1 MTHSTTK
8 ESKDFTTPHKNSKI
22 KKSTLFEILRYPKD
36 VHIPSIKNDIKS
48 LPKNDSFVWFGHSSI
63 LLMIGGKRVLVDPI
77 LGSAASP
84 FGRICKPFNGADIY
98 KPNDLPPIDYLI
110 ITHNHYDHLSKNT
123 IKKLDIT
130 KAFVPLG
137 VGKYLQKWGIKK
149 ANITELG
156 WWESTDLDNHLR
168 LHCFPT
174 RHFSGRFLT
183 DTNKTLWASYGIE
196 CLKNQNKKIYLS
208 GDGGY
213 GEHFKDIG
221 EAMGGFDISFIE
233 NGQYNEQWAKIHLF
247 PNESLQ
253 ACADLHTKV
262 AVPIHNS
269 KFKLSTHKWS
279 EPLESISTLYENAR
293 KNGKIDFG
301 LLTPMIGEI
310 VPLWEEDRT
319 HEIKAREINKSEKN
333 KSEIDKSQK
342 DNTKPY
348 TNKWWRI

>member
-1 MTHSTTK
+1 MRSGKSTKIDDKMTRIANK
-8 ESKDFTTPHKNSKI
+8 SKDFATPHKPSKI
-22 KKSTLFEILRYPKD
+22 KKSTLFEILRHPKD
-36 VHIPSIKNDIKS
+36 VHIPSVKNDIKS
-48 LPKNDSFVWFGHSSI
+48 LPANDSFVWFGHSSI
-63 LLMIGGKRVLVDPI
+63 LLMIGGKRMLIDPI

-84 FGRICKPFNGADIY
+84 FGRICKPFSGADIY

-110 ITHNHYDHLSKNT
+110 ITHNHYDHLSKKT
-123 IKKLDIT
+123 IKNLDIV

-149 ANITELG
+149 TNITELG
-156 WWESTDLDNHLR
+156 WWESIDLDSHFR

-174 RHFSGRFLT
+174 RHFSGRFLI
-183 DTNKTLWASYGIE
+183 DANKTLWASYGIE
-196 CLKNQNKKIYLS
+196 CLKNQTKIYLS

-213 GEHFKDIG
+213 GEHFSRIG

-233 NGQYNEQWAKIHLF
+233 NGQYNFQWAKIHLF

-253 ACADLHTKV
+253 ACADLRTKV

-269 KFKLSTHKWS
+269 KFKLSTHKWN
-279 EPLESISTLYENAR
+279 EPLESLSTLYENAR
-293 KNGKIDFG
+293 KNGKVDFE

-310 VPLWEEDRT
+310 VPLWEEDRVR
-319 HEIKAREINKSEKN
+319 KINKR
-333 KSEIDKSQK
+333 EIDKHDK
-342 DNTKPY
+342 KTKSY

>member
-1 MTHSTTK
+1 M
-8 ESKDFTTPHKNSKI
+8 
-22 KKSTLFEILRYPKD
+22 
-36 VHIPSIKNDIKS
+36 HIPSIKNDIKS
-48 LPKNDSFVWFGHSSI
+48 QPKNDSFVWFGHSSI
-63 LLMIGGKRVLVDPI
+63 LLVIGGKRILVDPI
-77 LGSAASP
+77 LGSAAASP

-130 KAFVPLG
+130 EAFVPLG

-156 WWESTDLDNHLR
+156 WWESADLDSHLK

-221 EAMGGFDISFIE
+221 EAMAGFDISFIE

-253 ACADLHTKV
+253 ACADLRAKV

-279 EPLESISTLYENAR
+279 EPLESISTLYESAR

-310 VPLWEEDRT
+310 VPLWEGDRA
-319 HEIKAREINKSEKN
+319 HEIKAREIN